1 MGLFT
6 GEVPDDLVF
15 LDLPQLNMVPDY
27 QVRALLWRKI
37 RICCT
42 QFDLKDERYNREIRI
57 RYDTIQ
63 ELIAICG
70 SSDGDI
76 FNFSEALEDCLRMI
90 GHILFRPLPFPDK
103 LEYNALDIEV
113 PFLDPEW
120 DYLEL
125 VHEFFMKLIPCPHIR
140 IACIRQNISDRF
152 LRQYL
157 YLFLSQD
164 VRERAMVRL
173 VVHYLYGRLP
183 RRRPLIRKVFAE
195 ILSNVISLNDR
206 VCGVDEILT
215 VYNSIVCGFTLPIKE
230 EHVHFLK
237 HCILPLHKLN
247 GLMEYSSTLSRCVL
261 LFVTREASLCVPV
274 RDSRLGDDLGD
285 SGYCALLA
293 QIQFAVRD
301 HGSG

>member
-1 MGLFT
+1 M
-6 GEVPDDLVF
+6 
-15 LDLPQLNMVPDY
+15 
-27 QVRALLWRKI
+27 
-37 RICCT
+37 
-42 QFDLKDERYNREIRI
+42 
-57 RYDTIQ
+57 
-63 ELIAICG
+63 
-70 SSDGDI
+70 
-76 FNFSEALEDCLRMI
+76 
-90 GHILFRPLPFPDK
+90 
-103 LEYNALDIEV
+103 
-113 PFLDPEW
+113 
-120 DYLEL
+120 
-125 VHEFFMKLIPCPHIR
+125 
-140 IACIRQNISDRF
+140 
-152 LRQYL
+152 
-157 YLFLSQD
+157 
-164 VRERAMVRL
+164 RL

-274 RDSRLGDDLGD
+274 RDSRLGDDVGD